1 MCDLPDDRPQKPLKN
16 LQMKEFLPTSQVH
29 VALIHDL
36 AFLIPRILVQ
46 YLPPYEQF
54 KTAVKWNVPHN
65 HSAEMITQSQ
75 VVCV

>member
-1 MCDLPDDRPQKPLKN
+1 
-16 LQMKEFLPTSQVH
+16 VH